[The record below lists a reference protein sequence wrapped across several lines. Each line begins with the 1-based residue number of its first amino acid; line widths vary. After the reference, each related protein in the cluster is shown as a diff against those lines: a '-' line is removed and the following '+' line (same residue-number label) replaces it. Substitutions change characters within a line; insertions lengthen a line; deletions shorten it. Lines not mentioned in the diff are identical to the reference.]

1 MHAPIKL
8 NAPSID
14 PTEAGHSHIPASMW
28 QRLVR
33 APVMLKIAYIV
44 VLLLLLAVVAA
55 PLLAP
60 FDPNEVDLSLKL
72 QGLSSTNL
80 LGTDHLGR
88 DTFSRLI
95 YGTRVSLGSTA
106 AIMALVL
113 TVGIALGG
121 LAGFVGG
128 KIDTVLMRVCEVFM
142 TFPTFVLAMFFVGA
156 LGVGMTNVIIAI
168 ALSHWAWY
176 ARIVRSIVLSMSQRD
191 YILAARA
198 AGASKLRIFI
208 EHLLP
213 GVISQIVV
221 LATLDIGHMMLHVSG
236 LSFLG
241 LGISPPTA
249 EWGVMLNDAR
259 NFIYTS
265 PMLIAMPGL
274 MLFVTIMAF
283 NRIGDALRDRLD
295 PTLVADDHGH

>member
-8 NAPSID
+8 DAPSID

-274 MLFVTIMAF
+274 MLFITVMAF

>member
-8 NAPSID
+8 DAPSID

-113 TVGIALGG
+113 TVGITLGG

-274 MLFVTIMAF
+274 MLFITVMAF

>member
-8 NAPSID
+8 DAPSID
-14 PTEAGHSHIPASMW
+14 PAESGHAPATLW
-28 QRLVR
+28 QHLAR
-33 APVMLKIAYIV
+33 APVMLKISYIIV
-44 VLLLLLAVVAA
+44 ALLVLAVVAA
-55 PLLAP
+55 PVIAP
-60 FDPNEVDLSLKL
+60 FAPNEVDLSLKL
-72 QGLSSTNL
+72 QGLSSTHL

-88 DTFSRLI
+88 DTLSRLI

-106 AIMALVL
+106 AIMLLVL
-113 TVGIALGG
+113 SAGITLGG
-121 LAGFVGG
+121 LAGFLGG
-128 KIDTVLMRVCEVFM
+128 KVDSIIMRTCEVFM

-208 EHLLP
+208 VHLLP
-213 GVISQIVV
+213 GVVSQIVV

-274 MLFVTIMAF
+274 MLFVTVMAF